1 MKLDTPKA
9 IIIGS
14 IIIAAGFFFNDAYE
28 RQLSYNKCVRIL
40 TENPLGSGLNKF
52 SKKWW
57 IEEACE
63 WNIYVMKGRFS
74 ELTPDFEE

>member
-28 RQLSYNKCVRIL
+28 RQLSFNKCTRML
-40 TENPLGSGLNKF
+40 SEGPRGS
-52 SKKWW
+52 SKYRSQWW
-57 IEEACE
+57 IEKACE
-63 WNIYVMKGRFS
+63 WNVYVLKGS
-74 ELTPDFEE
+74 WKELIPEFQDK

>member
-14 IIIAAGFFFNDAYE
+14 IIIAVGFFFNSAYE
-28 RQLSYNKCVRIL
+28 RQLSYNKCVRMMI
-40 TENPLGSGLNKF
+40 ENPQGGSTY

-57 IEEACE
+57 IEKACE
-63 WNIYVMKGRFS
+63 WSVYVRKGNWDVIFPNIKNR
-74 ELTPDFEE
+74 